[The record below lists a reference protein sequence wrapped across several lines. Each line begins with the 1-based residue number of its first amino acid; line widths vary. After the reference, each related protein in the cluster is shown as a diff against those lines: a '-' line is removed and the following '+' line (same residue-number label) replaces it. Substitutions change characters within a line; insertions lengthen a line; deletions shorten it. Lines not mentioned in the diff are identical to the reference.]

1 MMRINCISAFN
12 LMAIGVDIFMWFLVL
27 GGLSMC
33 FPLYYLPRDYLNMLG
48 IYWYPFSIVV
58 DKSYAFNDIEL
69 GKKITCL
76 FKKKHM
82 INVFFLLKIVPYQV
96 LILSLI
102 ILISLLCRISSL
114 FCVNRSGIRHS
125 QPHVFGLFG
134 IRNVWNT
141 EEDTL

>member
-1 MMRINCISAFN
+1 MRINCISAFN

-76 FKKKHM
+76 FKKKTYDKYIFSVENSTVSSTIV
-82 INVFFLLKIVPYQV
+82 INNFNIP
-96 LILSLI
+96 SL
-102 ILISLLCRISSL
+102 
-114 FCVNRSGIRHS
+114 
-125 QPHVFGLFG
+125 
-134 IRNVWNT
+134 
-141 EEDTL
+141 